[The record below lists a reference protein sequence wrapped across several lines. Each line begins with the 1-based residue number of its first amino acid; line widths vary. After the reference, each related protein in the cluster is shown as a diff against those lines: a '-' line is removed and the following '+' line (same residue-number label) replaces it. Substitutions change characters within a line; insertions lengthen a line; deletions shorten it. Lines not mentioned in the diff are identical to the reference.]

1 MGTSQSVVARLES
14 GSIDARLS
22 TLQRYAAAVGSQ
34 LELDVRPPGG
44 TPMTDVQPG
53 WFPER
58 LPGHPVPGPRPGW
71 LPGDPAPVPPPAAD
85 PSHLQPIGVQL
96 DPLRAD
102 LDDQLLRRRIVR
114 VSGRLDVPAAEAALA
129 RVLLAD
135 ADGPDPIQLHLSC
148 PDGDLAAAVVL
159 AETLQLVRARL
170 VALATGTVGGPVV
183 GAYAAARHRQA
194 HPHARFVLSEPRA
207 AFRGGASQLAAD
219 VEVQTGQL
227 RFLQETIAA
236 ATGRSTDDVAADMQ
250 LHRVLPA
257 DEAAAYG
264 LVHEVVRR

>member
-1 MGTSQSVVARLES
+1 MTNAF
-14 GSIDARLS
+14 
-22 TLQRYAAAVGSQ
+22 
-34 LELDVRPPGG
+34 PG
-44 TPMTDVQPG
+44 QPG
-53 WFPER
+53 YFPER
-58 LPGHPVPGPRPGW
+58 LPGHPGPGPRPGW
-71 LPGDPAPVPPPAAD
+71 RPGDPTRPGDPARPGPPGAEP
-85 PSHLQPIGVQL
+85 PRVQPIGVQL

-102 LDDQLLRRRIVR
+102 LDDRLLRRRIVR
-114 VSGRLDVPAAEAALA
+114 VSGRLDGPAAEAALA

-207 AFRGGASQLAAD
+207 AFRGGADQLAAD
-219 VEVQTGQL
+219 VELQTGQL